1 MDKALSKPHSYGK
14 GVSFVCV
21 GLETKAVDLLMLL
34 DDNYSSYSSLNG
46 SPISFIQMLNCNDR
60 EHTVS
65 LIVSLQTSFELG

>member
-34 DDNYSSYSSLNG
+34 DDNYSSLNG

-60 EHTVS
+60 EHAVS